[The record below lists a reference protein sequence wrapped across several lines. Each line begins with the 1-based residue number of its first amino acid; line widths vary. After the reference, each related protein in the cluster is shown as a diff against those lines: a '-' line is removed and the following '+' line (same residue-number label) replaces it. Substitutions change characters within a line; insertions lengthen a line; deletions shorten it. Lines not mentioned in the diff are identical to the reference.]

1 VRTGRP
7 DRSAIETFGLPG
19 LAFAAGGVDA
29 ATYLGLG
36 HAFPANMTGNTVLIG
51 VAVAQGAGQA
61 GLRSAVVLGGFAA
74 GVVSGVMLRD
84 RREWPLNAAAPLLV
98 QSGLMLAVIAV
109 WAALGVTSGAVR
121 YPLLGAMGAAMG
133 LQSAASRSGSVP
145 TTYMTGTLT
154 KALAALTDRALRA
167 HGHEPHP
174 PHEIELAGGVWLA
187 YGLGALLGAL
197 VEVGLGAA
205 ALAVLTAVILAA
217 TGTVINVRRRTP
229 ARERSFAREPR

>member
-1 VRTGRP
+1 MRTGRL

-61 GLRSAVVLGGFAA
+61 GLRSAVVLGGFAT
-74 GVVSGVMLRD
+74 GVVVGVMLRD

-98 QSGLMLAVIAV
+98 QAGLMLAVIAA
-109 WAALGVTSGAVR
+109 WAALGVTEGAVR

-167 HGHEPHP
+167 RGHEPRP
-174 PHEIELAGGVWLA
+174 VREVELAGGVWLA
-187 YGLGALLGAL
+187 YGLGAFLGAL
-197 VEVGLGAA
+197 VEVASGAA
-205 ALAVLTAVILAA
+205 ALAVPTAVIVAA
-217 TGTVINVRRRTP
+217 TIVVIAVRRRTP
-229 ARERSFAREPR
+229 ERDQSFVREPR